1 MLLIS
6 DQEVRQ
12 VLTLRDCIDAMERA
26 FSEEARGIA
35 VNRPRARY
43 KVPPDLDKPGYMAN
57 IIAGA
62 APSSGMAALR
72 YDSSIV
78 QERVVGGTRRMDFSS
93 PSKRRWGFVLLF
105 SLQHG

>member
-12 VLTLRDCIDAMERA
+12 VLTLGDCIEAMERA
-26 FSEEARGIA
+26 FAEEARGIA
-35 VNRPRARY
+35 VNRPRSRY

-62 APSSGMAALR
+62 VPGSGVAALR
-72 YDSSIV
+72 RISKSNGMPQV
-78 QERVVGGTRRMDFSS
+78 SGRLCEVSRPQGG
-93 PSKRRWGFVLLF
+93 VA
-105 SLQHG
+105 